1 MGRCKRLEIRPI
13 CLHLFS
19 EDQPV
24 PRMTKQKTKQ
34 VAEFG
39 DFQTPGS
46 LAQQVCAVLFRRQC
60 KPNSLIEPTCGAGS
74 FLVAALDRFPG
85 VAKAIGLDISPRYVK
100 LATSQIRSHGHADKV
115 EVRQRDFFRVDWA
128 RLFADLPEP
137 ILVIGNPPWVTNSE
151 LGTLGS
157 RNLPEKSNFQKH
169 NGLDAMTGKSNFDIS
184 EWMLI
189 RLIEKLANHRATM
202 AMLCKTAV
210 ARKVLLHAWK
220 NRLPLRRSE
229 IRLIDASKYFG
240 AAVDACLLMCTFEAA
255 SENDHGSGQSAVYHG
270 LDDKEPSEAIG
281 CREGRLVA
289 NVDSYERWHHLE
301 GAGAYRWRSGIKH
314 DCSKVMEFHKE
325 GNRYRNGLG
334 ELIELEDAYL
344 YPMLKSS
351 DLANGSTK
359 KPTRWMLV
367 TQRQV
372 AEETKSIETNAPKTW
387 HYLLCHA
394 DRLDKRAS
402 SIYHKRPR
410 FSVFGVGDYSFAP
423 WKVAISAFYKRLE
436 FAEVGQFSKK
446 PIVLDD
452 TAYSLACQTRQEA
465 RAIAELLNSK
475 ISREF
480 FSAFI
485 FWDAKRPITID
496 VLQRLNINALA
507 RELGVGRGLLRSS
520 DHQERLF
527 G

>member
-1 MGRCKRLEIRPI
+1 M
-13 CLHLFS
+13 
-19 EDQPV
+19 
-24 PRMTKQKTKQ
+24 
-34 VAEFG
+34 
-39 DFQTPGS
+39 
-46 LAQQVCAVLFRRQC
+46 
-60 KPNSLIEPTCGAGS
+60 
-74 FLVAALDRFPG
+74 DRFPG
-85 VAKAIGLDISPRYVK
+85 VAKAIGLDISPSYVK
-100 LATSQIRSHGHADKV
+100 LVSSQICSHGHADKV
-115 EVRQRDFFRVDWA
+115 EVRRGDFFRVDWA

-189 RLIEKLANHRATM
+189 RLIEKLSNHRATL

-229 IRLIDASKYFG
+229 IRLIDAKKYFG
-240 AAVDACLLMCTFEAA
+240 ATVDACLLLCSFETA
-255 SENDHGSGQSAVYHG
+255 SENDHGSDQSTVYDRLG
-270 LDDKEPSEAIG
+270 DKEPSQAIG
-281 CREGRLVA
+281 YREGRLVA
-289 NVDSYERWHHLE
+289 DVDSYEHWRHLE

-314 DCSKVMEFHKE
+314 DCGKVMEFHKE

-334 ELIELEDAYL
+334 QLVELEDEYL

-351 DLANGSTK
+351 DLANGSVK
-359 KPTRWMLV
+359 EPTRWMLV
-367 TQRQV
+367 TQRHV
-372 AEETKSIETNAPKTW
+372 AEDTKSIETNAPKTW
-387 HYLLCHA
+387 QYLLCHA
-394 DRLDKRAS
+394 ERLDKRAS
-402 SIYHKRPR
+402 SIYRKRPR
-410 FSVFGVGDYSFAP
+410 FSVFGVGDYSFAR

-436 FAEVGQFSKK
+436 FAEVGHFSGK

-452 TAYSLACQTRQEA
+452 TAYSLACQTKQEA
-465 RAIAELLNSK
+465 RAIARLLNSK
-475 ISREF
+475 VSREF
-480 FSAFI
+480 FSSFI

-496 VLQRLNINALA
+496 VLRRLSIDALA
-507 RELGVGRGLLRSS
+507 RELRVGKGLIRSS
-520 DHQERLF
+520 DQQQQLF